1 MASPLRSW
9 RYEHDLSRKDLSL
22 VTGLSEYYISQIEAG
37 KDGIPHE
44 LQSYL
49 TRQPDVNA
57 SEMVI
62 RQLVFIVAR
71 NDRKS
76 A

>member
-1 MASPLRSW
+1 M
-9 RYEHDLSRKDLSL
+9 

-57 SEMVI
+57 SEMVV